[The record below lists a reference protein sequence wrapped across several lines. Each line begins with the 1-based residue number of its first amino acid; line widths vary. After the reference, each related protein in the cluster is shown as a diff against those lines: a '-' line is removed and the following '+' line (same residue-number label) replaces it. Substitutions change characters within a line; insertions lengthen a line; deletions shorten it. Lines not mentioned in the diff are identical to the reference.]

1 MLLDQTRGEPPTGGS
16 DPQSLCSVCN
26 RTSKNVWHVA
36 QQKLQMTEG
45 VVIRDVCLPGFSG
58 SVSGAKTDKLNG
70 YNQPEEEEGLAVAL
84 FTYDSAASQ
93 PNGGAVCV
101 LLWHSLSGVVFSCQL
116 LHFRCTLLHRV
127 DASGSSFRGN
137 TDKLQWVNIFLRF
150 L

>member
-16 DPQSLCSVCN
+16 DPQSLRSVCN

-84 FTYDSAASQ
+84 FTCYDSAASQ
-93 PNGGAVCV
+93 PNGGAVCAA
-101 LLWHSLSGVVFSCQL
+101 LTHSLSGVVFSCQL

-127 DASGSSFRGN
+127 WMPQAAVSEEIRANLLFSE
-137 TDKLQWVNIFLRF
+137 
-150 L
+150 